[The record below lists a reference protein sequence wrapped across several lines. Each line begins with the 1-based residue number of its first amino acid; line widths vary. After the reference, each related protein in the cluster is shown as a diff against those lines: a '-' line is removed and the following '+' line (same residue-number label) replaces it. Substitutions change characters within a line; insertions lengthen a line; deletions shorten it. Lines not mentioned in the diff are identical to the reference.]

1 MLVLRLIKE
10 QRGREISRADIAKLT
25 KMSAT
30 SISRIVDDL
39 VRAGMVKETSP
50 ITADGWEE
58 KEHAWC
64 FRTIKFCLWE
74 FPLILIGWVCAS
86 LILQTRYWKK
96 KRTDCK
102 ERHTSQSKFFSFS
115 SKCMR
120 SSLSAAVFH
129 RKQ

>member
-50 ITADGWEE
+50 ITAGRVGRKGTW
-58 KEHAWC
+58 
-64 FRTIKFCLWE
+64 L
-74 FPLILIGWVCAS
+74 GAS
-86 LILQTRYWKK
+86 
-96 KRTDCK
+96 
-102 ERHTSQSKFFSFS
+102 ER
-115 SKCMR
+115 
-120 SSLSAAVFH
+120 
-129 RKQ
+129 